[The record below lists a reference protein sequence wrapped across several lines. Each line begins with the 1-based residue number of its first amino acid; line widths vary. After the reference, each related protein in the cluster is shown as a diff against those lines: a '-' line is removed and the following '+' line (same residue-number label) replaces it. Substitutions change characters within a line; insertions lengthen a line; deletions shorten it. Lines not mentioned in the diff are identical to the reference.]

1 MEPEV
6 TECVE
11 QICIA
16 VSCIAPVAASLA
28 IISEMEEF
36 QRALWETEAQREEKE
51 RRLRFERKQRAR
63 LKLEKSRQELEDRV
77 RRRQEARREER
88 GVRGAAPMVSMRR
101 AGKQAGGISN
111 NPAIG
116 FRGHHEAT
124 SATTAHPQ
132 SRLPF
137 ANTVGGSTQHGAPP
151 GMRPPSRERNV
162 ATVDLGGS
170 LDQSL
175 AFLRAQAL
183 ALAQDAGF
191 APTETTDLLPEM
203 TGTHVGAA
211 KWGQF
216 HLARSSSEGGR
227 STHPSGWPIS
237 AQPNPRLSAG
247 LARVQAAQNDLE
259 QLRQQNLLDLH
270 GRRAFARTTPPEKSD
285 ASVSA
290 LSPRVGADSGSGSG
304 SSSGSGWDVTMNHGM
319 PGAGRSSVDEN
330 SRRRSSAM
338 LGRGLEYG
346 RSRGAG
352 LMSQRGRQQLGR
364 ATSEGGRRGS
374 GTGSRPGSGQEVM
387 PDPTWRLGTGAHPN
401 GEGSTPS
408 EAAARASA
416 AAAAAMETLKRE
428 ELHRIRHENTRLL
441 REVAE
446 TGAKSPVPRAETI
459 DGSPFYQF
467 RMPVRQS
474 SGIADEPESSN
485 SVSSSRGG
493 QGRGATARVQQSVA
507 GGGNDRVYD
516 FPGSSR
522 RQSSSDSD
530 ASDIDGT
537 AGGKPVA
544 DSAFSAGMVDTGEVG
559 TGSDVTTGSAACE
572 HVRGS
577 KIEQVADPSRHPEE
591 GAGGETST
599 QPKRFVS
606 TEARASTRGNWHG
619 IRGLL
624 AEHGALG
631 ISGQGLSEAAG
642 PSGSDSDKREDT
654 AQADAS
660 TEHNGGGAGRWQD
673 NRAELDMHSQVQKRL
688 GEIHTMVLD
697 TVRWEKKKERRAEAR
712 DERKSTFR
720 SASLDVA
727 SRAFERGRP
736 DLLYSSQFR

>member
-6 TECVE
+6 MECVE

-16 VSCIAPVAASLA
+16 VSCIAPVSASLA

-36 QRALWETEAQREEKE
+36 QRALWETEAQREERE

-88 GVRGAAPMVSMRR
+88 GVRIAAPMVSMRR
-101 AGKQAGGISN
+101 GKRAGSISN
-111 NPAIG
+111 NAAIG
-116 FRGHHEAT
+116 FRGHHDAIG
-124 SATTAHPQ
+124 SATAHPQ

-137 ANTVGGSTQHGAPP
+137 TNTVGCSTQHGAPP
-151 GMRPPSRERNV
+151 GMRPASRERNV

-203 TGTHVGAA
+203 TGTHGSAA

-216 HLARSSSEGGR
+216 HLGRSISEGGR

-270 GRRAFARTTPPEKSD
+270 GRRAVARNTPLEKSD
-285 ASVSA
+285 ASA
-290 LSPRVGADSGSGSG
+290 NLTPRVGADSGSGSG
-304 SSSGSGWDVTMNHGM
+304 SSSGSGWDMTMNHGM
-319 PGAGRSSVDEN
+319 AGPGRSSVDEN
-330 SRRRSSAM
+330 SWRRSSTM
-338 LGRGLEYG
+338 LGRALEHG

-352 LMSQRGRQQLGR
+352 LMSSQRGRQHLGR
-364 ATSEGGRRGS
+364 SPPEGDRRGS

-387 PDPTWRLGTGAHPN
+387 PDPAWRLGTGAHPN
-401 GEGSTPS
+401 GDSSTPS
-408 EAAARASA
+408 EAAAWA
-416 AAAAAMETLKRE
+416 AAASAAAMETLKRE

-446 TGAKSPVPRAETI
+446 TGAKSPVPRAEKI

-467 RMPVRQS
+467 RMPLARQS
-474 SGIADEPESSN
+474 SGIADGPESSN
-485 SVSSSRGG
+485 IVSSSRGG
-493 QGRGATARVQQSVA
+493 QGSVTTVRVQQSVA
-507 GGGNDRVYD
+507 GVGDDRVYD
-516 FPGSSR
+516 FPGTSR

-530 ASDIDGT
+530 TSDIEGAT
-537 AGGKPVA
+537 GGKPVG
-544 DSAFSAGMVDTGEVG
+544 DSAFAAGMDTGEVR
-559 TGSDVTTGSAACE
+559 TGGNVTTGTEARE

-577 KIEQVADPSRHPEE
+577 NIERVADAFRQPEE
-591 GAGGETST
+591 GAVEETST
-599 QPKRFVS
+599 QPKRLMA
-606 TEARASTRGNWHG
+606 TEARASTRGNWQG

-631 ISGQGLSEAAG
+631 ISNQGLSQAAG
-642 PSGSDSDKREDT
+642 PSGSDSDKRENA

-660 TEHNGGGAGRWQD
+660 MEHSGGGPGRWQD

-712 DERKSTFR
+712 DERKSSFR